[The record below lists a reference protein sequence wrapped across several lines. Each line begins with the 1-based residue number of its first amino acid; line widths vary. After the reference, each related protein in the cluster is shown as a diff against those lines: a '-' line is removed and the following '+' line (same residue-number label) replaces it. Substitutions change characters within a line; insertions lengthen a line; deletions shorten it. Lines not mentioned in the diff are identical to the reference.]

1 MMKRSLGRGLLGV
14 VRLLAGA
21 HADWRGSAPE
31 PRQRIYYANHA
42 SHFDTL
48 VIVAALPAELRA
60 ETHPVAALDY
70 WGASGL
76 RRFIAVECLNAVL
89 IDRSGQSSADPLQAC
104 AQLLERGHS
113 LILFPEGTRSGDGS
127 IGRFRSGLYNLAQR
141 FPQAEP
147 VPVYL
152 DNPRRVMPKG
162 SFLIV
167 PLICTAR
174 FGLPLVLEPGEG
186 REQFLTRA
194 RGALIALADPRLS
207 PEAVLQ
213 PAA

>member
-1 MMKRSLGRGLLGV
+1 VKSALRFGLLGV

-21 HADWRGSAPE
+21 HADWQGCAPE
-31 PRQRIYYANHA
+31 RRQRIYYANHT

-60 ETHPVAALDY
+60 ETHPVAAVDY
-70 WGASGL
+70 WGVSPS

-89 IDRSGQSSADPLQAC
+89 IDRSGQSSADPLQPPAE
-104 AQLLERGHS
+104 LLARGHS
-113 LILFPEGTRSGDGS
+113 LILFPEGTRGADGN

-141 FPQAEP
+141 FPQAEL

-167 PLICTAR
+167 PLICTVR
-174 FGLPLVLEPGEG
+174 FGAPLTQDPSED
-186 REQFLTRA
+186 REEFLARA
-194 RGALIALADPRLS
+194 RNALLALADPQRS
-207 PEAVLQ
+207 PEPAV
-213 PAA
+213 PATI

>member
-1 MMKRSLGRGLLGV
+1 MKSVLRLILLGV
-14 VRLLAGA
+14 VQLLAGA
-21 HADWRGSAPE
+21 HADWQGCAPQ
-31 PRQRIYYANHA
+31 PRQRIYYANHT

-70 WGASGL
+70 WGASVL
-76 RRFIAVECLNAVL
+76 RRFIAVECLNAVM
-89 IDRSGQSSADPLQAC
+89 IDRSGQSVDPLRPPAEF
-104 AQLLERGHS
+104 LGRGHS
-113 LILFPEGTRSGDGS
+113 LILFPEGTRGTDGTV
-127 IGRFRSGLYNLAQR
+127 GRFRSGLYNLAQR
-141 FPQAEP
+141 FPHAEL

-174 FGLPLVLEPGEG
+174 FGAPLTPDPSEDKDL
-186 REQFLTRA
+186 FLARA
-194 RGALIALADPRLS
+194 RNALVALADPQRS
-207 PEAVLQ
+207 PEAPLE
-213 PAA
+213 AAR

>member
-1 MMKRSLGRGLLGV
+1 MKTALRFGLLGV

-21 HADWRGSAPE
+21 HADWQGCAPQR
-31 PRQRIYYANHA
+31 RQRIYYANHT

-48 VIVAALPAELRA
+48 VIVAALPAELRS

-70 WGASGL
+70 WGASAL

-89 IDRSGQSSADPLQAC
+89 IDRSGQSSADPLQAP
-104 AQLLERGHS
+104 AALLARGHS
-113 LILFPEGTRSGDGS
+113 LILFPEGTRGTDGDV
-127 IGRFRSGLYNLAQR
+127 GRFRSGLYNLTQR
-141 FPQAEP
+141 FPQAEL

-174 FGLPLVLEPGEG
+174 FGAPLTPDLSED
-186 REQFLTRA
+186 REQFLLRA
-194 RGALIALADPRLS
+194 RSALMALADPRRS
-207 PEAVLQ
+207 PEPVV
-213 PAA
+213 PAAT

>member
-1 MMKRSLGRGLLGV
+1 VKSVLRLILLGV
-14 VRLLAGA
+14 LRLLAGA
-21 HADWRGSAPE
+21 HADWQGCAPQ
-31 PRQRIYYANHA
+31 PRQRIYYANHT

-48 VIVAALPAELRA
+48 VIVAALPVELGA

-70 WGASGL
+70 WGASAL

-89 IDRSGQSSADPLQAC
+89 IDRSGQSSTDPLQPPA
-104 AQLLERGHS
+104 ALLARGHS
-113 LILFPEGTRSGDGS
+113 LILFPEGTCGADGTV
-127 IGRFRSGLYNLAQR
+127 GRFRSGLYNLAQR
-141 FPQAEP
+141 FPQAEL

-174 FGLPLVLEPGEG
+174 FGAPLTADPSEDKD
-186 REQFLTRA
+186 QFLARA
-194 RGALIALADPRLS
+194 RTALVALADPQRS
-207 PEAVLQ
+207 PEAALE
-213 PAA
+213 ATR